1 MLWSLLLLQSSVDIL
16 ELIRRILPSVCSLN
30 NKLSSMKTTE
40 KGGDDIIRVF
50 ADFTNPGAHY
60 SWVESDHPYKPATLV
75 HYK

>member
-1 MLWSLLLLQSSVDIL
+1 
-16 ELIRRILPSVCSLN
+16 
-30 NKLSSMKTTE
+30 MKTTE